1 MARHYVHFSADLAKS
16 FMAVEGFV
24 GFAMAVAQ
32 GFNLFHFLIVF
43 FDAGKKLKQPGF
55 EHIIGKRCF

>member
-1 MARHYVHFSADLAKS
+1 MHFSADFAKF

-24 GFAMAVAQ
+24 RFAVAVAQ
-32 GFNLFHFLIVF
+32 GFNLLHFLIVF
-43 FDAGKKLKQPGF
+43 FGAGKKLKQPGF